1 MTLTAEKNPFPH
13 IFEPLDLGFTQL
25 KNRVVMGSM
34 HTGLEEADHGYE
46 RMARYFQERALGGVG
61 LMITGGIAPNFSGRA
76 SPFASQ
82 LSFPWQVKHHKIITD
97 AVHKVDNAKICMQIL
112 HTGRYAYHPLAAAP
126 SKIKSPIS
134 PFKPRALSQWGIR
147 KTISDFARCAHL
159 AQKAGYD
166 GVEIMGSEG
175 YFINQFL
182 VPRTNHRTDQY
193 GGVIENRMR
202 IALDIVNAIRQKVG
216 THFILIFRLSLLD
229 LVEQGSTWDEVIIL
243 AKALEKAGV
252 NLINTGIGW
261 HEARVPTIATMVP
274 RGSFTWITERLKK
287 EVAVP
292 LIATN
297 RINTPEMIESVIA
310 SGQADMVCMARPF
323 LADPYFLEK
332 AKQNK
337 AASIN
342 TCISCNQAC
351 LDNVFQQKIASC
363 LVNPKACHETVFDT
377 KQSLKEK
384 HFAVVGAGPAGISFA
399 IEAAELGHKVTLFEG
414 STQLGGQFNIAKE
427 IPGKEEFYETLRY
440 FKQRI
445 LDLNIT
451 VKFNTEAT
459 ANTLNDAN
467 NTFDDIIIATGVR
480 PRIPDIK
487 GIDLPHVLTYQDVL
501 LHKKPVGN
509 KVALIGAGGI
519 GFDSAEFLA
528 HDHEQVSTS
537 LDKEAFYNEWGI
549 DTDYVNRGAVK
560 EKVSILSSRQLY
572 LLQRKV
578 SKLGKGLGKTTGWIH
593 RQSLA
598 DKKVTMLAGVEYH
611 EITPTH
617 FHISVEGEARSLDID
632 NVVLCAGQLS
642 NKELYEELS
651 ASRPDSVHIIGGAH
665 LALEIDA
672 KRAINDGVTLAHQL
686 SQ

>member
-1 MTLTAEKNPFPH
+1 VPENSFPN
-13 IFEPLDLGFTQL
+13 IFKPLDLGFTQL

-82 LSFPWQVKHHKIITD
+82 LSFPWQVKHHKIITE
-97 AVHKVDNAKICMQIL
+97 AVHQVDNAKICMQIL

-134 PFKPRALSQWGIR
+134 PFTPRALSQWGIR
-147 KTISDFARCAHL
+147 KTIRDFANCAKL
-159 AQKAGYD
+159 AKKAGYD

-175 YFINQFL
+175 YFINQFI
-182 VPRTNHRTDQY
+182 VPKTNHRSDQY
-193 GGVIENRMR
+193 GGKIENRMR

-216 THFILIFRLSLLD
+216 SNFILIFRLSLLD
-229 LVEQGSTWDEVIIL
+229 LVEQGSTWDEVITL

-261 HEARVPTIATMVP
+261 HEARAPTIASMVP
-274 RGSFTWITERLKK
+274 RGSFTWVTERLKK
-287 EVAVP
+287 EVAIP

-297 RINTPEMIESVIA
+297 RINTPEKIESVIA
-310 SGQADMVCMARPF
+310 SGQADMVSMARPF

-337 AASIN
+337 ATSIN
-342 TCISCNQAC
+342 TCIGCNQAC
-351 LDNVFQQKIASC
+351 LDYVFQQKIASC
-363 LVNPKACHETVFDT
+363 LVNPKACHETVFNT
-377 KQSLKEK
+377 KKTRAEK

-399 IEAAELGHKVTLFEG
+399 IEAAELGHKITLFER
-414 STQLGGQFNIAKE
+414 SAQLGGQFNIAKE
-427 IPGKEEFYETLRY
+427 IPGKEEFNETLRY

-445 LDLNIT
+445 LDLNIK
-451 VKFNTEAT
+451 VKFNTET
-459 ANTLNDAN
+459 TKEILNND
-467 NTFDDIIIATGVR
+467 FDDIIIATGVR

-487 GIDLPHVLTYQDVL
+487 GVDLPHVLTYQDVL
-501 LHKKPVGN
+501 LDKKSVGN

-528 HDHEQVSTS
+528 HDHAQVSTS

-549 DTDYVNRGAVK
+549 DTDYLNRGAVK
-560 EKVSILSSRQLY
+560 EKVSILSSRELY
-572 LLQRKV
+572 LLQRKA

-598 DKKVTMLAGVEYH
+598 DKNVTMLAGVEYH

-632 NVVLCAGQLS
+632 NIVLCAGQLS
-642 NKELYEELS
+642 NKALYNELIS
-651 ASRPDSVHIIGGAH
+651 TRPDSVHIIGGAH
-665 LALEIDA
+665 LAIEIDA

-686 SQ
+686 SK